1 MFFDV
6 LSPILKPV
14 LPNFDSKT
22 SESDLKLTPLS
33 SIVCLAQPVRSAQFC
48 EPVITGSR
56 IVAERSRY
64 LLDRSDLLFLACSL
78 VTVYYYRFLL

>member
-22 SESDLKLTPLS
+22 SEFDLKLTPLS

-48 EPVITGSR
+48 EPVITGM
-56 IVAERSRY
+56 IPILINY
-64 LLDRSDLLFLACSL
+64 LLKDYSVID
-78 VTVYYYRFLL
+78 